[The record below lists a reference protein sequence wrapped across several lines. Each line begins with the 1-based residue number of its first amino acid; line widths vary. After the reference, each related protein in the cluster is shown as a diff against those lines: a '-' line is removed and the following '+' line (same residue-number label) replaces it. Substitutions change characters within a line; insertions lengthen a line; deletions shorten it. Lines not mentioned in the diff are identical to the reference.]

1 MKSAE
6 CKCFTRRI
14 TRLVNCLSCFDNV
27 HFVYDVVIKI
37 SDNEQIG
44 NVLSVMR
51 NKYEKDNEFRENAI
65 KHLSELG
72 YDLSVINEWI
82 DNM

>member
-6 CKCFTRRI
+6 CKCFTRKI
-14 TRLVNCLSCFDNV
+14 TRLVNCLSGFDNA

-44 NVLSVMR
+44 NVLLAIRS
-51 NKYEKDNEFRENAI
+51 KYKKDDEFKENATNN
-65 KHLSELG
+65 
-72 YDLSVINEWI
+72 Y
-82 DNM
+82 